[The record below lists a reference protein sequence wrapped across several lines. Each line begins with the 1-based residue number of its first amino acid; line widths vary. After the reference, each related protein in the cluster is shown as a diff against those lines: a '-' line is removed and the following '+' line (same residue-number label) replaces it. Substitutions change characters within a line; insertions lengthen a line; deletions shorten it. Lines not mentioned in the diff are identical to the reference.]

1 MTPNKLPQAIATLL
15 LDRLRDEFNAAFF
28 YKAAENWCRNIGYE
42 KAADYFLKEYE
53 DELLHAQGIQDYLVQ
68 WNIVPQLPSI
78 PKPEINFNN
87 LPDIIDQ
94 AYVLEYALYGDYNV
108 VSKKAF
114 DIDPSVFDFL
124 SKYRTIQTTSVA
136 EYSDL
141 KNSLALINPQDKFQL
156 FMWEKENFE

>member
-1 MTPNKLPQAIATLL
+1 MIPNKLPQTIVTPL

-42 KAADYFLKEYE
+42 KAANYFLKEYQ

-68 WNIVPQLPSI
+68 WNIIPQLPSI
-78 PKPEINFNN
+78 PKPTVEFNN
-87 LPDIIDQ
+87 LVDIIDQ
-94 AYVLEYALYGDYNV
+94 AYVLEYTLYGDYNLT
-108 VSKKAF
+108 SKKAF
-114 DIDPSVFDFL
+114 ESDPSVFDFL
-124 SKYRTIQTTSVA
+124 IKYRTIQTASVA

-141 KNSLALINPQDKFQL
+141 KNSLALINPSDKFQL